1 MASYSIWETLAI
13 GALALLAIFWFVPGI
28 RATLD
33 RSRQSEARWGELIMP
48 LGLVILFVVFL
59 ILVS

>member
-1 MASYSIWETLAI
+1 MGPYSIWETLAI

-33 RSRQSEARWGELIMP
+33 RSRQSEARWGDLIVP
-48 LGLVILFVVFL
+48 LGLVILFVIFL
-59 ILVS
+59 IMAS